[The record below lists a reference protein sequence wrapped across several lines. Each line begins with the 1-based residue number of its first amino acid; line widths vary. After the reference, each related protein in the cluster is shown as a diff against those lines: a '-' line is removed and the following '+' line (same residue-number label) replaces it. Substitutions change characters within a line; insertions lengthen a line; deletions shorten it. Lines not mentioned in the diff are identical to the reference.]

1 MQPPQMQFVKARKM
15 KMEIPTHTGRDI
27 NKALEI
33 IEAQAL
39 EIRELQAVIVRLR
52 EESSAM
58 TQSQPVDFWA
68 KRRMTAWKALPE
80 PRMAWE
86 DFKRT
91 WKDD

>member
-1 MQPPQMQFVKARKM
+1 LEGKL

-52 EESSAM
+52 Q
-58 TQSQPVDFWA
+58 QSQMLA
-68 KRRMTAWKALPE
+68 HTLATEKAL
-80 PRMAWE
+80 
-86 DFKRT
+86 K
-91 WKDD
+91 